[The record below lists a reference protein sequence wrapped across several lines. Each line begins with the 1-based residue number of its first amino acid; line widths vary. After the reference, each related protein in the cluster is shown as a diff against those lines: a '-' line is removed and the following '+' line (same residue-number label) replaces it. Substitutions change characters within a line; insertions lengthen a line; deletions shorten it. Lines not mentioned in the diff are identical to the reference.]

1 MKKLSLLLLIF
12 IGISACSKKE
22 SNLVINGNIKGL
34 KKGTVYL
41 QKIEDTSLVNLDSVV
56 IDGKSEFTL
65 ETYLESPQMMF
76 LYLDKV
82 DNSEYNDRLDF
93 FADEGEINIA
103 TSLEKFEGEAKITGS
118 KNQEKLVEYR
128 KILKRFNDDNL
139 DLIKESYEAEKAED
153 EEMLMEIDQRYE
165 KLLKR
170 KYLYTVNFA
179 INNKDL
185 EIAPYLAL
193 SEVFD
198 ANIKYLDTI
207 YTSLDKKVQK
217 SKYGEELK
225 KFLKERRE
233 EEKLQEEVEAENE
246 EETEEDLS

>member
-1 MKKLSLLLLIF
+1 MKKINLLLLII
-12 IGISACSKKE
+12 IGLSACSTKE
-22 SNLVINGNIKGL
+22 SNLVVNGNIKGL

-41 QKIEDTSLVNLDSVV
+41 QQIEDTMMVTVDSVV
-56 IDGKSEFTL
+56 VNGDPEFTL
-65 ETYLESPQMMF
+65 ETNLESPQMMY

-93 FADEGEINIA
+93 FADKGEINIV
-103 TSLEKFEGEAKITGS
+103 TSLDKFESNAKITGS
-118 KNQEKLVEYR
+118 RNQEKLIEYR
-128 KILKRFNDDNL
+128 QIQKRFNDSNL
-139 DLIKESYEAEKAED
+139 DLIKESFEAEKAGDED
-153 EEMLMEIDQRYE
+153 LLLDIDSRYE

-198 ANIKYLDTI
+198 ANLKYLDTI

-225 KFLKERRE
+225 KFLEERRK
-233 EEKLQEEVEAENE
+233 EEKQQAVAKETENP
-246 EETEEDLS
+246 ETEE

>member
-1 MKKLSLLLLIF
+1 MKNLSLLLLIL
-12 IGISACSKKE
+12 IGITACSKKE
-22 SNLVINGNIKGL
+22 SNLVVNGNIKGL

-56 IDGKSEFTL
+56 INGNSEFTL
-65 ETYLESPQMMF
+65 ETFLESPQMMF

-118 KNQEKLVEYR
+118 ANQEKLVEYR
-128 KILKRFNDDNL
+128 KILKRFNDENL
-139 DLIKESYEAEKAED
+139 NLIKETYEAEKAED
-153 EEMLMEIDQRYE
+153 EELLMEIDQRYE

-179 INNKDL
+179 LNNKDL

-217 SKYGEELK
+217 SKYGEDLE